1 MNRYGQIK
9 DLILGDL
16 SISIFIFGIIVTLMV
31 ILFFIT
37 SAKEKQTV
45 EREYYDRYGSN
56 PE

>member
-16 SISIFIFGIIVTLMV
+16 SISIFIFGIFVTLMV

-56 PE
+56 PK